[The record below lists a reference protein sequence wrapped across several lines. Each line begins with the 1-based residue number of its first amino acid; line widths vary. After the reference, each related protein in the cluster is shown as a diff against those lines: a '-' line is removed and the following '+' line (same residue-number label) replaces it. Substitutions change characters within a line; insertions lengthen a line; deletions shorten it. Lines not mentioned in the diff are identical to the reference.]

1 MANYVAMTRS
11 NYFQVKDRGAFEGFC
26 ELFELE
32 VIKSGEQLG
41 FIVDSGEGSIPTMLC
56 DVETGEGID
65 IDFMGLLAEHLTD
78 GQVAV
83 VMEIGYEKMRY
94 LTGRALAVNFQG
106 QQQMVDL
113 AEIYQQAQELG
124 QVTLAEY

>member
-26 ELFELE
+26 EQFELE
-32 VIKSGEQLG
+32 LISSGDKLG
-41 FIVDSGEGSIPTMLC
+41 FLVASECGEMPIDQWDKTQEMYVEVDFL
-56 DVETGEGID
+56 
-65 IDFMGLLAEHLTD
+65 GLLAEHLAD

-83 VMEIGYEKMRY
+83 VMEIGWENIRY
-94 LTGRALAVNFQG
+94 LTGKALAVNFQG
-106 QQQMVDL
+106 QQREIAL

-124 QVTLAEY
+124 EVSMAEY